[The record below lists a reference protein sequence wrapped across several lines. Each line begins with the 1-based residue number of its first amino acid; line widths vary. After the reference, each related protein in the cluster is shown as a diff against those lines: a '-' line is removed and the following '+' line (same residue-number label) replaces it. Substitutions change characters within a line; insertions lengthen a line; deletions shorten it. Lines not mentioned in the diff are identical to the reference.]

1 MQPGNLTKGRAYYR
15 VAFADPRMTIPSVE
29 PMIYVGKDI
38 FPGTSEPESRYYF
51 QDTVSFHQHG
61 NCMEYSGSEIPE
73 DDAPFNV
80 YSFTA
85 SELEADLVELPDA
98 IRLLTEAQQRGPGQ
112 A

>member
-15 VAFADPRMTIPSVE
+15 VTFADPRMTIPGVE

-38 FPGTSEPESRYYF
+38 FPGKDQPESLYYF

-61 NCMEYSGSEIPE
+61 NCMEYSGPEISE

-80 YSFTA
+80 YAFTA
-85 SELEADLVELPDA
+85 GELGADLVELPEA
-98 IRLLTEAQQRGPGQ
+98 IRLLTEASQRAQGH